1 MSLCV
6 NSMYSVARSSYR
18 AKNLH
23 ILLCRPPMSLSG
35 LTGLATST
43 NAAYETMKGR
53 EKQNISNYDL
63 AVQGHPPPQ
72 PQRGAREYEVPGE
85 QFLPPA
91 VAPSQ
96 DRERGTQEEA
106 VYEPMPGK

>member
-1 MSLCV
+1 
-6 NSMYSVARSSYR
+6 
-18 AKNLH
+18 
-23 ILLCRPPMSLSG
+23 MSLSG
-35 LTGLATST
+35 LTELATST
-43 NAAYETMKGR
+43 NAAYEMMKGR
-53 EKQNISNYDL
+53 EKQIISDYDL
-63 AVQGHPPPQ
+63 AIQGHPPQ

-96 DRERGTQEEA
+96 DRGGETQEEP